1 MRLPEGPICRLG
13 ARGNVE
19 GEFGKAG
26 KPVLAAARALP
37 GDRAGL
43 WEGCA
48 GEFLVL
54 LLSRAAVSGS
64 LDYDCHENGF
74 LAGHPSP
81 GKVALD
87 T

>member
-1 MRLPEGPICRLG
+1 MDLCVDLGQEGMSR
-13 ARGNVE
+13 

-26 KPVLAAARALP
+26 KPTLAAAPALP

-43 WEGCA
+43 WEGRA

-64 LDYDCHENGF
+64 LDYDRHENRF
-74 LAGHPSP
+74 LAGRASP
-81 GKVALD
+81 GEVALD